1 MLYILFFNVFKL
13 SKCTGVRNVF
23 RHCLLDCQVTA
34 LPHWL
39 ESWYKSW
46 PPGDSN
52 PKMYVIFHNL
62 KLRQNYDNYDKT
74 VLTSFHN
81 QT

>member
-39 ESWYKSW
+39 ECDTNY
-46 PPGDSN
+46 GHQGTL
-52 PKMYVIFHNL
+52 IL
-62 KLRQNYDNYDKT
+62 KCTL
-74 VLTSFHN
+74 SF
-81 QT
+81 TI